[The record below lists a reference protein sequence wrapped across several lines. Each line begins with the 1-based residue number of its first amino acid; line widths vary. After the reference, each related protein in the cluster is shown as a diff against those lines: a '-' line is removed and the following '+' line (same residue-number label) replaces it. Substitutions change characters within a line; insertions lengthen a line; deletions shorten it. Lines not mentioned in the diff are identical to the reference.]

1 MLTIQRDILIR
12 FSVAVGILALAGSVS
27 GALSVEEQV
36 KKLAARY
43 AQVEDQLARSVRYAS
58 RDDKGNSEQA
68 CFNGADDLIKLA
80 VESHDGDVRELTEY
94 FALDFDNDY
103 DGMFMLVRKETP
115 APDGGVQVE
124 ESRKYFGE
132 EKNGG
137 NGVLIRELRKSARF
151 KPGEPTDTVRTPNV
165 TVDLTK
171 KVNQPTEEQLREML
185 NAPTKM
191 AEELR
196 KGAPEF
202 DPSANIK
209 GDSDNY
215 RVIHGSASPDGRFAI
230 ALGFARESIDWDA
243 LYDKETESYN
253 AESEE
258 DIRNYVVDLAQKKIL
273 GQTGAGWTGTR
284 RRYNHPECVVTWSPD
299 SSFFVQ
305 LLANKWASDDCV
317 AGKIASGPKF
327 VGDVNLLKTLTP
339 KIYAFVK
346 KRFDPEEGGAL
357 SFYNEKVTNNG
368 AVEMKAYEYTPSGE
382 RKGETNFAVSVRLQ
396 LRETPKG
403 LSIEGV
409 NIRRLPNERRTKIP
423 RRTRLGRRGARL
435 CWFHF

>member
-1 MLTIQRDILIR
+1 MKGSLLIR
-12 FSVAVGILALAGSVS
+12 FWVVIGILALPRNASAVRSVDD
-27 GALSVEEQV
+27 QV
-36 KKLAARY
+36 KMLAARY
-43 AQVEDQLARSVRYAS
+43 SQVEDQLARSVRYAS
-58 RDDKGNSEQA
+58 RDDKGDTEQA
-68 CFNGADDLIKLA
+68 WFNGSDDLIKLA
-80 VESHDGDVRELTEY
+80 VERRNGDERELAEY
-94 FALDFDNDY
+94 FALDFENDY

-132 EKNGG
+132 GKRGG
-137 NGVLIRELRKSARF
+137 NGVLIRELRKSAHF

-165 TVDLTK
+165 TVDLGK
-171 KVNQPTEEQLREML
+171 KSNQPTEDELREIL

-202 DPSANIK
+202 DPFANVK
-209 GDSDNY
+209 GDSDKY

-230 ALGFARESIDWDA
+230 ALGFARQSIDWNA
-243 LYDKETESYN
+243 LIEHYFTNEPTTYN
-253 AESEE
+253 AESDE
-258 DIRNYVVDLAQKKIL
+258 DVRNYVVDLTQKKIL
-273 GQTGAGWTGTR
+273 GETGAAWAGTR

-327 VGDVNLLKTLTP
+327 VGAVNLLKTLTP
-339 KIYAFVK
+339 KIYTFVK

-357 SFYNEKVTNNG
+357 SYYNEKVTDDG
-368 AVEMKAYEYTPSGE
+368 AVEMKADEYTSSGE
-382 RKGETNFAVSVRLQ
+382 RKGETNFAVSVRLR
-396 LRETPKG
+396 LRETPKA
-403 LSIEGV
+403 LSIEAV
-409 NIRRLPNERRTKIP
+409 NMRRLPND
-423 RRTRLGRRGARL
+423 
-435 CWFHF
+435 

>member
-258 DIRNYVVDLAQKKIL
+258 DIRNYVVDLAEKKIL
-273 GQTGAGWTGTR
+273 GQTGAGWIGTR
-284 RRYNHPECVVTWSPD
+284 RRYNHPECVVTWSAD

-357 SFYNEKVTNNG
+357 SFYNEKVTNDG

-403 LSIEGV
+403 LSIEAV
-409 NIRRLPNERRTKIP
+409 NMRRLPKER
-423 RRTRLGRRGARL
+423 
-435 CWFHF
+435 

>member
-1 MLTIQRDILIR
+1 MKSIPQREVATRSARSGMKRNILIR
-12 FSVAVGILALAGSVS
+12 FWVVIGILALAGSVS
-27 GALSVEEQV
+27 GALSVDEQV

-58 RDDKGNSEQA
+58 RNDKGDSEQA
-68 CFNGADDLIKLA
+68 WFNGADDLIKLA
-80 VESHDGDVRELTEY
+80 VESRDGNERKLTEY

-132 EKNGG
+132 EKSGG

-151 KPGEPTDTVRTPNV
+151 KPGEPTDTVHTPNV

-202 DPSANIK
+202 DPSAKIK

-305 LLANKWASDDCV
+305 LLANKWASDD
-317 AGKIASGPKF
+317 S
-327 VGDVNLLKTLTP
+327 
-339 KIYAFVK
+339 
-346 KRFDPEEGGAL
+346 
-357 SFYNEKVTNNG
+357 
-368 AVEMKAYEYTPSGE
+368 
-382 RKGETNFAVSVRLQ
+382 
-396 LRETPKG
+396 
-403 LSIEGV
+403 
-409 NIRRLPNERRTKIP
+409 
-423 RRTRLGRRGARL
+423 
-435 CWFHF
+435 

>member
-1 MLTIQRDILIR
+1 MKRH
-12 FSVAVGILALAGSVS
+12 FILATLFALATLIPAQSES
-27 GALSVEEQV
+27 TIPSID
-36 KKLAARY
+36 
-43 AQVEDQLARSVRYAS
+43 AQVNNLAQRYNEVDAQLDRSVRYAS
-58 RDDKGNSEQA
+58 RDDKGNTEQA
-68 CFNGADDLIKLA
+68 WFNGADDLIKLA
-80 VESHDGDVRELTEY
+80 VESHDSDEHELTEY

-115 APDGGVQVE
+115 APDGGTQVE

-132 EKNGG
+132 EKSGG

-151 KPGEPTDTVRTPNV
+151 KPGEPTDTVHTQNV

-171 KVNQPTEEQLREML
+171 KANQPSEDQLREIF

-196 KGAPEF
+196 KGAPES
-202 DPSANIK
+202 DPFANVK
-209 GDSDNY
+209 GDSEQY
-215 RVIHGSASPDGRFAI
+215 RVIHGSASPDGQFAI
-230 ALGFARESIDWDA
+230 ALGFAREKIDWDA
-243 LYDKETESYN
+243 LYDKEFGSYYVEGG
-253 AESEE
+253 AE

-273 GQTGAGWTGTR
+273 GQTGAGWIGTR

-327 VGDVNLLKTLTP
+327 VGTVNLLKTLSP

-346 KRFDPEEGGAL
+346 KRFNPEEGGAL
-357 SFYNEKVTNNG
+357 SFYNEKLTNDG
-368 AVEMKAYEYTPSGE
+368 AVEMKAEEYTSSGE
-382 RKGETNFAVSVRLQ
+382 RKGETNFSVSVRLR

-403 LSIEGV
+403 LSIEAV
-409 NIRRLPNERRTKIP
+409 NMRRLPKER
-423 RRTRLGRRGARL
+423 
-435 CWFHF
+435 

>member
-1 MLTIQRDILIR
+1 MKSIPQREVATRSARSEMKRNVLIR
-12 FSVAVGILALAGSVS
+12 LSVTIGILLLACSTR

-36 KKLAARY
+36 KMLAARY
-43 AQVEDQLARSVRYAS
+43 GQVEDQLGRSIRYTSKDESSGATTVR
-58 RDDKGNSEQA
+58 QA
-68 CFNGADDLIKLA
+68 WFNGADDLIKLA
-80 VESHDGDVRELTEY
+80 VESRDSAKRELTEY
-94 FALDFDNDY
+94 FALDFENDY
-103 DGMFMLVRKETP
+103 DGMFMLMRKETP

-132 EKNGG
+132 GKRGG
-137 NGVLIRELRKSARF
+137 NGLLIRELRKSAHF

-165 TVDLTK
+165 VVDLGK
-171 KVNQPTEEQLREML
+171 KKNQPTEDELREML

-196 KGAPEF
+196 KGAPDS
-202 DPSANIK
+202 DPFANIK
-209 GDSDNY
+209 GDSDKY
-215 RVIHGSASPDGRFAI
+215 RVIHGSASPEGRFAI

-273 GQTGAGWTGTR
+273 GQTSAGWIGTR

-327 VGDVNLLKTLTP
+327 VGAVNLLKTLTP

-357 SFYNEKVTNNG
+357 SFYNEKVTNDG

-403 LSIEGV
+403 LSIEAV
-409 NIRRLPNERRTKIP
+409 NMRRLPKE
-423 RRTRLGRRGARL
+423 
-435 CWFHF
+435 W

>member
-12 FSVAVGILALAGSVS
+12 FWVAVGILALAGSAP

-43 AQVEDQLARSVRYAS
+43 AQVEDQLARSVHYAS
-58 RDDKGNSEQA
+58 RNDKGDSEQA
-68 CFNGADDLIKLA
+68 WFNGADDLIKLA
-80 VESHDGDVRELTEY
+80 VESRDGNERKLTEY

-132 EKNGG
+132 EKSGG

-151 KPGEPTDTVRTPNV
+151 KPGEPTDTVHTPNV

-171 KVNQPTEEQLREML
+171 KANQPSEDQLREIL

-196 KGAPEF
+196 KGAPES
-202 DPSANIK
+202 DPFANVK
-209 GDSDNY
+209 GDGDKY
-215 RVIHGSASPDGRFAI
+215 RVIHGSASPDGQFAI
-230 ALGFARESIDWDA
+230 ALGFAREEIDWDA
-243 LYDKETESYN
+243 LYDKEFGSYYVEGG
-253 AESEE
+253 AE

-273 GQTGAGWTGTR
+273 GQTGAGWIGTR

-305 LLANKWASDDCV
+305 LLANKWASDDYV
-317 AGKIASGPKF
+317 AGKITSGPKF
-327 VGDVNLLKTLTP
+327 VGAVNLLKALSP

-346 KRFDPEEGGAL
+346 KPFNREEGGFL
-357 SFYNEKVTNNG
+357 SFYNEKVTNDG
-368 AVEMKAYEYTPSGE
+368 AVEMKADEYIPSGH
-382 RKGETNFAVSVRLQ
+382 RKGDTNFGVSVRLR

-409 NIRRLPNERRTKIP
+409 NMRRLPKER
-423 RRTRLGRRGARL
+423 
-435 CWFHF
+435 

>member
-27 GALSVEEQV
+27 GALSVDEQV

-58 RDDKGNSEQA
+58 RDDKGDSEQA
-68 CFNGADDLIKLA
+68 WFNGADDLIKLA
-80 VESHDGDVRELTEY
+80 VESHDGEVRELTEY

-124 ESRKYFGE
+124 ESRKYCGE

-202 DPSANIK
+202 DPSAKIK

-215 RVIHGSASPDGRFAI
+215 RVIHGSAWPDGRFAI

-258 DIRNYVVDLAQKKIL
+258 DIRNYVVDLAEKKIL
-273 GQTGAGWTGTR
+273 GQTGAGWIGTR

-305 LLANKWASDDCV
+305 LLANKWSSDDCV
-317 AGKIASGPKF
+317 AGKIATGPKF
-327 VGDVNLLKTLTP
+327 VGTVNLLKTLTP

-346 KRFDPEEGGAL
+346 RRFDPEEGGAL
-357 SFYNEKVTNNG
+357 SFYNEKVTNDG
-368 AVEMKAYEYTPSGE
+368 AVEMKAYQYFSSGD
-382 RKGETNFAVSVRLQ
+382 RKGDTDFGVDVRLH

-403 LSIEGV
+403 LSLEGV
-409 NIRRLPNERRTKIP
+409 NMRRLANEQ
-423 RRTRLGRRGARL
+423 
-435 CWFHF
+435 

>member
-27 GALSVEEQV
+27 GALSVDEQV

-68 CFNGADDLIKLA
+68 WFNGADDLIKLA

-132 EKNGG
+132 ENSGG

-215 RVIHGSASPDGRFAI
+215 RVIHGSASPEGRFAI

-273 GQTGAGWTGTR
+273 GQTSAGWIGTR

-327 VGDVNLLKTLTP
+327 VGAVNLLKTLTP

-346 KRFDPEEGGAL
+346 KPFDPEEGGAL
-357 SFYNEKVTNNG
+357 SFYNEKVTNDG

-403 LSIEGV
+403 LSIEAV
-409 NIRRLPNERRTKIP
+409 NMRRLPKER
-423 RRTRLGRRGARL
+423 
-435 CWFHF
+435 

>member
-1 MLTIQRDILIR
+1 MKGTF
-12 FSVAVGILALAGSVS
+12 FSSLLVVIGLLGLRHGLFAQT
-27 GALSVEEQV
+27 SVEEQV
-36 KKLAARY
+36 KMLSERY
-43 AQVEDQLARSVRYAS
+43 RQVEDQLARSIRYTS
-58 RDDKGNSEQA
+58 RDDKGDTEQA
-68 CFNGADDLIKLA
+68 WFNGSDDLIKLA
-80 VESHDGDVRELTEY
+80 VERRNGDERELTEY

-103 DGMFMLVRKETP
+103 DGMFMLVCKETP

-132 EKNGG
+132 GQRGG
-137 NGVLIRELRKSARF
+137 NGVLIRELRKSAHF

-165 TVDLTK
+165 TVDVGK
-171 KVNQPTEEQLREML
+171 KSNLPTEDELREML

-202 DPSANIK
+202 DPFANVK
-209 GDSDNY
+209 GDSDKY

-230 ALGFARESIDWDA
+230 ALGFAREEIDWDA
-243 LYDKETESYN
+243 LYDKEVESYY
-253 AESEE
+253 AEGGAE

-273 GQTGAGWTGTR
+273 GQTGAGWIGTR

-317 AGKIASGPKF
+317 AGKITSGPKF
-327 VGDVNLLKTLTP
+327 VGAVNLLKTLSP

-346 KRFDPEEGGAL
+346 KPFNREEGGAL
-357 SFYNEKVTNNG
+357 SFYNEKLTNDG
-368 AVEMKAYEYTPSGE
+368 AVEMKTAEYTSSGE
-382 RKGETNFAVSVRLQ
+382 RKGETNFAVNVRLR

-403 LSIEGV
+403 LSIDAV
-409 NIRRLPNERRTKIP
+409 NMRRLPNEE
-423 RRTRLGRRGARL
+423 
-435 CWFHF
+435 

>member
-12 FSVAVGILALAGSVS
+12 FSVVVGILALAGSAS

-58 RDDKGNSEQA
+58 RNDKGDSEQA
-68 CFNGADDLIKLA
+68 WFNGADDLIKLA
-80 VESHDGDVRELTEY
+80 VESRNGDEHELTEY

-115 APDGGVQVE
+115 APNGGVQVE
-124 ESRKYFGE
+124 ESRKFFGE
-132 EKNGG
+132 GKRGG
-137 NGVLIRELRKSARF
+137 NGVLIRELRKSAHF
-151 KPGEPTDTVRTPNV
+151 KPGEPTDTVHTPNV
-165 TVDLTK
+165 TVDLTNK
-171 KVNQPTEEQLREML
+171 ANQPSEDQLREIL

-196 KGAPEF
+196 KGAPKS
-202 DPSANIK
+202 DPFANVK
-209 GDSDNY
+209 GDSDKY

-230 ALGFARESIDWDA
+230 ALGFAREKIDWDTF
-243 LYDKETESYN
+243 YDKEFESYY
-253 AESEE
+253 AEDGAE
-258 DIRNYVVDLAQKKIL
+258 DVRNYIVDLAQKRIL
-273 GQTGAGWTGTR
+273 GETGAGWIGTR

-305 LLANKWASDDCV
+305 LLANKWASDDYV
-317 AGKIASGPKF
+317 AGKITSGPKF
-327 VGDVNLLKTLTP
+327 VGAVNLLKALSP

-346 KRFDPEEGGAL
+346 KPFNREEGGFL
-357 SFYNEKVTNNG
+357 SFYNEKVTNDG
-368 AVEMKAYEYTPSGE
+368 AVEMKADEYIPSGH
-382 RKGETNFAVSVRLQ
+382 RKGDTNFGVSVRLR

-409 NIRRLPNERRTKIP
+409 NMRRLPKER
-423 RRTRLGRRGARL
+423 
-435 CWFHF
+435 

>member
-1 MLTIQRDILIR
+1 ML
-12 FSVAVGILALAGSVS
+12 A
-27 GALSVEEQV
+27 E
-36 KKLAARY
+36 RY
-43 AQVEDQLARSVRYAS
+43 RQVEDHLARSVRYAS
-58 RDDKGNSEQA
+58 RDDKGDTEQA
-68 CFNGADDLIKLA
+68 WFNGSDDLIKLA
-80 VESHDGDVRELTEY
+80 VERRNGDERELTEY

-132 EKNGG
+132 GKRGG
-137 NGVLIRELRKSARF
+137 NGVLIRELRKSAHF

-165 TVDLTK
+165 TVDLGK
-171 KVNQPTEEQLREML
+171 KSNQPTEDELREML

-215 RVIHGSASPDGRFAI
+215 RVIHGSASPEGRFAI

-273 GQTGAGWTGTR
+273 GQTSAGWIGTR
-284 RRYNHPECVVTWSPD
+284 RRYNHPECVLTWSPD

-327 VGDVNLLKTLTP
+327 IGAVNLLKTLTP

-357 SFYNEKVTNNG
+357 SFYNEKVTNDG
-368 AVEMKAYEYTPSGE
+368 AVEMKAYEYTSSGE

-403 LSIEGV
+403 LSIEAV
-409 NIRRLPNERRTKIP
+409 NMRRLPKEQ
-423 RRTRLGRRGARL
+423 
-435 CWFHF
+435 